1 MPLRFVLLLAVLV
14 SSTQGLA
21 QGLPDARGSLV
32 GNAQA
37 AAVDDAT
44 ALMVNPAG
52 LANIQGLEL
61 QSGWLTRIGAVLDQH
76 GDATVVVTGPLGLV
90 AGGLGLQLVG
100 TQTPRL
106 RASIGTATALDRSLL
121 IGGTLHSVSKVGT
134 GSSEVFGDVG
144 VQLRCSRF
152 MGLGLV
158 VENMGS
164 SAGSSLRAGVSV
176 RPVGEYLTL
185 GVDTRFI
192 PSTGALIASIGN
204 GTVVPALSARLG
216 LGGFALTAGAQ
227 LENLGAQALAPL
239 AVEATASVDFNLDHV
254 GATVFGG
261 IDGLGVDGQRGVF
274 GARSRASTAAWPSL
288 LPASGRWLFLEL
300 SGAGEQA
307 RKKGNVIEELFVESP
322 SPTRILAA
330 LDNAADDPSIEGL
343 VLRFSGLELGWGRA
357 TELRAAILRVRAAGK
372 KVVVHLDGGG
382 DIDFF
387 MASAADQIWL
397 TPSGSV
403 GLDGLRAEMVYVGS
417 TLKKLGIGVEAVS
430 AGRYKSAPRMFT
442 HDAPSAEE
450 LEVGNALLEGAFT
463 TLTTAVAEGRKLSVA
478 EVRAIID
485 LGGLTAREA
494 LEQKVVDELVYA
506 DEIPAQVAKLVGR
519 GGERMLL
526 EGNWLNEVTKG
537 ARWDA
542 PGRIALIP
550 IIGTIQMGSSSGGL
564 LSSGGAGAD
573 DVVAAVNQAAQD
585 ESVKA
590 IVLRI
595 DSGGG
600 DALASDLM
608 FRAVMLARE
617 QKPVIAT
624 MGDVAAS
631 GGYYIAAAA
640 HEIFAEDD
648 TITGSIGVFG
658 LLFSVGKLADDL
670 GVRNYEVSRGALPG
684 PGLFRGPSDD
694 ERARIQSSVD
704 QVYEQFLD
712 AVVRGRGEKRISKDE
727 LRLVAEGHVWT
738 GADARTRK
746 LVDRS
751 GSIIDAIKLARERA
765 GLSADEPI
773 ELAVMTGR
781 EGEMPALDALGTM
794 MSQVLGVSAAQ
805 GLSAAARL
813 LLGDPEMAA
822 FVVDNQGRPLLVGP
836 NIRVR

>member
-239 AVEATASVDFNLDHV
+239 AVEATASVEFNLDHV

-403 GLDGLRAEMVYVGS
+403 GLDGLR
-417 TLKKLGIGVEAVS
+417 
-430 AGRYKSAPRMFT
+430 R
-442 HDAPSAEE
+442 D
-450 LEVGNALLEGAFT
+450 
-463 TLTTAVAEGRKLSVA
+463 
-478 EVRAIID
+478 
-485 LGGLTAREA
+485 
-494 LEQKVVDELVYA
+494 
-506 DEIPAQVAKLVGR
+506 
-519 GGERMLL
+519 
-526 EGNWLNEVTKG
+526 
-537 ARWDA
+537 
-542 PGRIALIP
+542 
-550 IIGTIQMGSSSGGL
+550 
-564 LSSGGAGAD
+564 
-573 DVVAAVNQAAQD
+573 
-585 ESVKA
+585 
-590 IVLRI
+590 
-595 DSGGG
+595 
-600 DALASDLM
+600 
-608 FRAVMLARE
+608 
-617 QKPVIAT
+617 
-624 MGDVAAS
+624 
-631 GGYYIAAAA
+631 
-640 HEIFAEDD
+640 
-648 TITGSIGVFG
+648 
-658 LLFSVGKLADDL
+658 
-670 GVRNYEVSRGALPG
+670 GVRR
-684 PGLFRGPSDD
+684 
-694 ERARIQSSVD
+694 
-704 QVYEQFLD
+704 LD
-712 AVVRGRGEKRISKDE
+712 LEKTGHRGRGRVRGSLQKC
-727 LRLVAEGHVWT
+727 AAHVHPRR
-738 GADARTRK
+738 AFCRRTRSRQ
-746 LVDRS
+746 RS
-751 GSIIDAIKLARERA
+751 TRGRVYDADHRRCRRSQAQRGRGARHHRPGWTHGPRSPGKKGRRRA
-765 GLSADEPI
+765 GVCRRNPR
-773 ELAVMTGR
+773 TGR
-781 EGEMPALDALGTM
+781 QA
-794 MSQVLGVSAAQ
+794 
-805 GLSAAARL
+805 
-813 LLGDPEMAA
+813 
-822 FVVDNQGRPLLVGP
+822 GRT
-836 NIRVR
+836 RW